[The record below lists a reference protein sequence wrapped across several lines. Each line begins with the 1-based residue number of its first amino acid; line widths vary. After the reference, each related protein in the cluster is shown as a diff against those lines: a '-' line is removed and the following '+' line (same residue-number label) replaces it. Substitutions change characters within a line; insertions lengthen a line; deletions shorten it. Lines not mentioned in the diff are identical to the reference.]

1 MLGALEEQGE
11 DVDALVRYQMEQF
24 GYSEQLAREEVVAN
38 TLPAILNDEAYV
50 KKLVSM
56 DRTLA
61 ERIRDFIA
69 DFVSFVNETLRA
81 LEGEASWKQVRSIR
95 EDTEM
100 LSAIGEL
107 FDVALEGVPGAKAH
121 SSAGTKFSGVS
132 SDDISSRTN
141 GALSRYP
148 EQQIENWKG
157 SKKIVVYSDFVAT
170 CKKSNIAIASHP
182 FGSALNAAN
191 AEFSLSKR
199 NEIPNL
205 LSEEFRLA

>member
-1 MLGALEEQGE
+1 
-11 DVDALVRYQMEQF
+11 MEQF

-81 LEGEASWKQVRSIR
+81 LEGEASWKQMRSIR

-107 FDVALEGVPGAKAH
+107 FDVALEGVPGGPRRIPARERNFLGFPAMIFPP
-121 SSAGTKFSGVS
+121 AQT
-132 SDDISSRTN
+132 
-141 GALSRYP
+141 AL
-148 EQQIENWKG
+148 
-157 SKKIVVYSDFVAT
+157 
-170 CKKSNIAIASHP
+170 
-182 FGSALNAAN
+182 
-191 AEFSLSKR
+191 
-199 NEIPNL
+199 
-205 LSEEFRLA
+205 